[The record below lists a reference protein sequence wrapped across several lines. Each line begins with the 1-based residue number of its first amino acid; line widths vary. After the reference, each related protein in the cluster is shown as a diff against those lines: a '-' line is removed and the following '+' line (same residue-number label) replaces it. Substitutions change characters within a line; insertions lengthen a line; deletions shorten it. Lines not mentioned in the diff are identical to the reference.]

1 MAFGNGLGMITVEH
15 LTKRYGSI
23 TAIDDL
29 SFEVKRGEIVG
40 FFENE
45 RDEEI
50 GVIAAGEVLEFVLE
64 KLGGTIYNKGV
75 RDTKKLIRSRMEDF
89 DVDIEALI
97 V

>member
-1 MAFGNGLGMITVEH
+1 MDTLARQSIIRGMGKRSIDIGLVTKDQRKIMI
-15 LTKRYGSI
+15 
-23 TAIDDL
+23 
-29 SFEVKRGEIVG
+29 GEIVG

-50 GVIAAGEVLEFVLE
+50 GVIAAEEVLEFVLE

>member
-1 MAFGNGLGMITVEH
+1 MK
-15 LTKRYGSI
+15 KR
-23 TAIDDL
+23 TEL
-29 SFEVKRGEIVG
+29 SLLSKDQRLSLIGEIVG

-50 GVIAAGEVLEFVLE
+50 GVIAAEEVLEFLLE
-64 KLGGTIYNKGV
+64 KVGGAIYNKGV